1 MRYTETSKKVKNAI
15 FWLALY
21 FVILLVV
28 DIGAQLF
35 AYLNPSNTLAIII
48 ANGLNQGITPI
59 LLLFIG
65 SMIAMITGY
74 FTSIS
79 TVEIETAKSR
89 DNLIIGLFYEISDIK
104 RKIENIPVDNFH
116 KCFSHIILYKTSI
129 YNDNGLYYVLKKELF
144 ILEKPISGKSIKFI
158 HKNYVG
164 R

>member
-1 MRYTETSKKVKNAI
+1 
-15 FWLALY
+15 
-21 FVILLVV
+21 VV

-104 RKIENIPVDNFH
+104 RKIE
-116 KCFSHIILYKTSI
+116 KYSC
-129 YNDNGLYYVLKKELF
+129 
-144 ILEKPISGKSIKFI
+144 
-158 HKNYVG
+158 